1 MPRPNTPTRWDAI
14 PTLTD
19 DERVASALNVSPATA
34 TDEESRAAAQTLSRQ
49 VLIAHQIAQ
58 MPDESFKTEAEKYA
72 AASKIVETMTGAKD
86 LDGRLWNGGKP
97 FKTGKEYL
105 MSVRDVL
112 TRGMTAAADPDL
124 QAWLAMSDEE
134 KDAKLE
140 REQGVLSSFA
150 EGVGDAT
157 SQVAAH
163 YGINTELSETE
174 YEAAPED
181 VRNASFMLSRDDT
194 PQAERDKYGA
204 TIREWRTGE
213 WRKLQRR
220 SEYEAKLRRKNA
232 LLYLP
237 DMIKSLK
244 TDEAK
249 TLAGELA
256 QDPSTIPDNWEARLT
271 RLPTHDIE
279 TLAQIRGMTREQTEG
294 GFFNWLGD
302 MGIAAY
308 NGALGKSYK
317 PYLKACLAGCEMDRN
332 RMGAAAAYLEDALAK
347 DPEEPVALFNDAVL
361 HAREPV
367 PNPMKA
373 HTRAA
378 NEFMRFLLS
387 PRSEAYPDQRAD
399 AVRRLAALSR
409 AHPPELQRQIDDLLE
424 ESHAAQTP
432 RYAADCA
439 SKAFLLD
446 PSFSD
451 SLAWYATCVARLG
464 AARTDDAAKLRQIGH
479 RLFPAD
485 GRFAEAR

>member
-1 MPRPNTPTRWDAI
+1 MPRFTKLALPSVLTAALLAAGCSRMPPEQAI
-14 PTLTD
+14 A
-19 DERVASALNVSPATA
+19 EGQKALAAGDWATA
-34 TDEESRAAAQTLSRQ
+34 ADRLDRATDAR
-49 VLIAHQIAQ
+49 
-58 MPDESFKTEAEKYA
+58 PDSPELHYNLGMARLMGGDAK
-72 AASKIVETMTGAKD
+72 GAKEAFSD
-86 LDGRLWNGGKP
+86 AVRLD
-97 FKTGKEYL
+97 
-105 MSVRDVL
+105 RDSED
-112 TRGMTAAADPDL
+112 TRALEG
-124 QAWLAMSDEE
+124 LA
-134 KDAKLE
+134 
-140 REQGVLSSFA
+140 
-150 EGVGDAT
+150 
-157 SQVAAH
+157 
-163 YGINTELSETE
+163 
-174 YEAAPED
+174 EAC
-181 VRNASFMLSRDDT
+181 
-194 PQAERDKYGA
+194 
-204 TIREWRTGE
+204 
-213 WRKLQRR
+213 RR
-220 SEYEAKLRRKNA
+220 
-232 LLYLP
+232 
-237 DMIKSLK
+237 
-244 TDEAK
+244 
-249 TLAGELA
+249 
-256 QDPSTIPDNWEARLT
+256 
-271 RLPTHDIE
+271 
-279 TLAQIRGMTREQTEG
+279 
-294 GFFNWLGD
+294 LGD
-302 MGIAAY
+302 TAGAVAAY

-409 AHPPELQRQIDDLLE
+409 ARPPELQRQIDDLLE

-464 AARTDDAAKLRQIGH
+464 TARTDDAAKLRQIGH